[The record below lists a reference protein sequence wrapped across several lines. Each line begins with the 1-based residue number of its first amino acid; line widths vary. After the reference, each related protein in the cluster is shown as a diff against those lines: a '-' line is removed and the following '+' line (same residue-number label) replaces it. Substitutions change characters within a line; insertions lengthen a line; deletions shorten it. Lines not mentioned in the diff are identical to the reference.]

1 MHQNKDKTRKKENM
15 DGRHRQTGRDQAL
28 PHEAPESNPSQKTK
42 QKGGKVK
49 QRRQIQS
56 QQQRR
61 KGRTIHLA
69 EERRAARKAKQ
80 RNKQVTKQL

>member
-1 MHQNKDKTRKKENM
+1 MEDTDRRAEIRHYPMRLLKAIQARKQSRRGE
-15 DGRHRQTGRDQAL
+15 
-28 PHEAPESNPSQKTK
+28 
-42 QKGGKVK
+42 VK

-69 EERRAARKAKQ
+69 EERRAARRAKQ
-80 RNKQVTKQL
+80 RNKQVTKQE